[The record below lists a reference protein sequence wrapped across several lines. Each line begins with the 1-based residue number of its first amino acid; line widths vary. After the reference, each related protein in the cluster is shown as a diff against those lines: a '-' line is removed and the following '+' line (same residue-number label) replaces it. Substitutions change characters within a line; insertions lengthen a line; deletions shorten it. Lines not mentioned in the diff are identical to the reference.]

1 MRCLPQPLAWHKH
14 RDPSRTGLPKFEPCK
29 APGSPEVQRL
39 SSHARQSFQ
48 LFSTVQFS
56 PYVLSFIDTV
66 IWWSMCKL
74 KTVMLSHYQFFDA
87 WLSLR
92 RILAL
97 DEDTMV
103 HPAVLSKCE
112 KTRRYW
118 SNAPSHAVT
127 QTHFCGSVEDGTAE
141 GSYSYNI
148 LDLHGI
154 YGENHGYTMCFHIWW
169 VMSEVSIGWYSKL
182 SNWCPTNAW
191 PMDILQWLT
200 WTKACPS
207 SKKSMR
213 AWKVQESWQNSWIV
227 LNRFEP
233 LWDLTVPGCGVGLGT
248 NFSAHG
254 LNACLLLKSGKQ
266 GRKFRKRRD
275 LNAEARQNASHSF
288 SLYLSHL
295 LRLCHKF
302 QLNCHVAAGFKTLV
316 SSESLWVTQLQALE
330 IGFFVGF

>member
-148 LDLHGI
+148 L
-154 YGENHGYTMCFHIWW
+154 
-169 VMSEVSIGWYSKL
+169 
-182 SNWCPTNAW
+182 
-191 PMDILQWLT
+191 
-200 WTKACPS
+200 
-207 SKKSMR
+207 
-213 AWKVQESWQNSWIV
+213 
-227 LNRFEP
+227 
-233 LWDLTVPGCGVGLGT
+233 
-248 NFSAHG
+248 
-254 LNACLLLKSGKQ
+254 
-266 GRKFRKRRD
+266 
-275 LNAEARQNASHSF
+275 
-288 SLYLSHL
+288 
-295 LRLCHKF
+295 
-302 QLNCHVAAGFKTLV
+302 
-316 SSESLWVTQLQALE
+316 
-330 IGFFVGF
+330 

>member
-1 MRCLPQPLAWHKH
+1 MIYVQIENSDVITLSVLWCMAESAQNPCPWWRY
-14 RDPSRTGLPKFEPCK
+14 DGSPSRPQQMRENQTILIQC
-29 APGSPEVQRL
+29 PESCSDANPFLWIGRGWHSRRL
-39 SSHARQSFQ
+39 ILIQY
-48 LFSTVQFS
+48 TV
-56 PYVLSFIDTV
+56 
-66 IWWSMCKL
+66 
-74 KTVMLSHYQFFDA
+74 
-87 WLSLR
+87 
-92 RILAL
+92 
-97 DEDTMV
+97 
-103 HPAVLSKCE
+103 
-112 KTRRYW
+112 
-118 SNAPSHAVT
+118 
-127 QTHFCGSVEDGTAE
+127 
-141 GSYSYNI
+141 
-148 LDLHGI
+148 DLHGI
-154 YGENHGYTMCFHIWW
+154 YGENHGYTMCLHIWW
-169 VMSEVSIGWYSKL
+169 VMSEVSIGWYSKP